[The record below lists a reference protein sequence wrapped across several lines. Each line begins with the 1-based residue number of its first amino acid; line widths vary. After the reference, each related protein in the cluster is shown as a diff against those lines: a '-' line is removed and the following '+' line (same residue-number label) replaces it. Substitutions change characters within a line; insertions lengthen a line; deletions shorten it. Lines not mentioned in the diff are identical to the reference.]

1 MKGIFVLITVLLVFI
16 TLNVYGSD
24 DSIWSNRNTAEGAKA
39 SYEYYKQQFNNEKN
53 YENAWKFSRAAHFY
67 ADNFIKIEDQKKKV
81 FTEGKEAAE
90 NATNMEPDKP
100 EGHYYLG
107 ICLGSWA
114 EANGI
119 LNSLFTAP
127 SILREAKKTIKI
139 EPSFENGS
147 AYMLSARVYHK
158 APAIISVGDKDKA
171 QKDYEKAIEYGPGN
185 RVAFRFYA
193 EFLMDFDKKKAK
205 EIILKGLDIPL
216 DESNKYSE
224 ENEIQLLKEL
234 QTKL

>member
-1 MKGIFVLITVLLVFI
+1 MFI
-16 TLNVYGSD
+16 AVEVYGSD
-24 DSIWSNRNTAEGAKA
+24 DSIWSNRNTEDGAKA

-67 ADNFIKIEDQKKKV
+67 ADNFIKLEDQKKKV

-100 EGHYYLG
+100 EGHYFLG
-107 ICLGSWA
+107 ISLGSWA
-114 EANGI
+114 EANGV
-119 LNSLFTAP
+119 LDSLFRVPA
-127 SILREAKKTIKI
+127 ILREAKKVIEI
-139 EPSFENGS
+139 EPAFDNGS
-147 AYMLSARVYHK
+147 AYMLLARVYHK

-171 QKDYEKAIEYGPGN
+171 QKNYEKAIEYGPGN

-205 EIILKGLDIPL
+205 EITSKGLEIPL
-216 DESNKYSE
+216 DESNKYRE
-224 ENEIQLLKEL
+224 EKEIQLLKEL